1 MPDDR
6 RDIREGRTGAY
17 DPRSLAPWLLL
28 LLLVASAAVGS
39 ALAPKARAEAPEFR
53 LTSTGVEGG
62 GWTGP
67 ATFTLSQQRGRV
79 VVLDLMAVRCTPC
92 RAVTDEV
99 LLPLWREVGSRQD
112 VAFLSVDVW
121 TDPRVAAFVPGIET
135 EEALRRLQNET
146 GVPWRH
152 ALDTDLVWQS
162 YHAGEGLP
170 KVVVVDR
177 WGRIAAAWS
186 GEVRLDEVRASVL
199 AELS

>member
-6 RDIREGRTGAY
+6 ADLRWGRTGAY
-17 DPRSLAPWLLL
+17 DPRSLAPWLVL
-28 LLLVASAAVGS
+28 LLLVGLAAVGS
-39 ALAPKARAEAPEFR
+39 ALAPKAREEAPDF
-53 LTSTGVEGG
+53 LLASTGVEDGE
-62 GWTGP
+62 WKGP
-67 ATFTLSQQRGRV
+67 ATFALSQQRGRV

-92 RAVTDEV
+92 RAVTADV

-121 TDPRVAAFVPGIET
+121 ADARVAAFVPGIET
-135 EEALRRLQNET
+135 REALARLQNET

-152 ALDTDLVWQS
+152 ALDTDLVWQA
-162 YHAGEGLP
+162 YDADEGLP

-186 GEVRLDEVRASVL
+186 GEIPLDEVRAVVR